1 MRARLPAVGWV
12 FVVVVNIGVATL
24 LGGCDD
30 PPATPSPDS
39 GIDVPDASLDGGANE
54 DAPIDVAMD
63 VHDPNDAAD
72 GGLVPDGAP
81 PSDAAPMPDG
91 PASDGSMSDARDG
104 GGEIPAVLTPAPNA
118 LFATDMIDV
127 ALTFP
132 PASWAHLMARKHV
145 CQPKV
150 CHSDI
155 PEEQGFRRGDCPG
168 YNDYVPCTAKV
179 LGVQRAAGCRMK
191 GLPQDWGCGNKE
203 QLVVRFNIAFPD
215 PAAPFAFVSAPGRLF
230 GMRKLNLD
238 ANSFDRSQI
247 RHDVAM
253 EVMRGAG
260 IPTPRTNLARVT
272 VDTGAGPHYFGVYIN
287 TEVIDEEFVQSRFP
301 VSTGNLFD
309 GKGNLETNEK
319 ANDRSDYV
327 NFYSYVDDARDEMT
341 YDEAAVMLP
350 KLLDIPAALRL
361 WAAEAA
367 LPTSDNWWSGGYN
380 YFLYNDPRRGFVP
393 LPWDLDDAL
402 GKGRATAAVDL
413 VWIPNTATSLE
424 VNDLGLM
431 TWDLVR
437 RNPAWLD
444 EYKRLLRAIGADV
457 YAPLAADGG
466 YVDKRCALV
475 KAGQTPPAGVPVASP
490 ANGFEADNYV
500 VDLDDLE
507 KGCTALKAHMRTRA
521 QRVATEL

>member
-1 MRARLPAVGWV
+1 MKLLSFGAGRALVL
-12 FVVVVNIGVATL
+12 VVNVGVGIL
-24 LGGCDD
+24 LGGCD
-30 PPATPSPDS
+30 SPRANPGVD
-39 GIDVPDASLDGGANE
+39 GGAGAPDASSGE
-54 DAPIDVAMD
+54 DAPVDAPPDIDASG
-63 VHDPNDAAD
+63 DADDA
-72 GGLVPDGAP
+72 GLVPDADP
-81 PSDAAPMPDG
+81 VDAA
-91 PASDGSMSDARDG
+91 SVDAQDAA
-104 GGEIPAVLTPAPNA
+104 GEVPAVLTPAPNP

-127 ALTFP
+127 AITFP
-132 PASWAHLMARKHV
+132 PASWAHLMERKHF

-155 PEEQGFRRGDCPG
+155 PEEQGLRRGFCPG

-179 LGVQRAAGCRMK
+179 LGVERAAGCRMK

-238 ANSFDRSQI
+238 ANSFDKSQI
-247 RHDVAM
+247 RHDVGM
-253 EVMRGAG
+253 VVMRGAG

-272 VDTGAGPHYFGVYIN
+272 VDTGAGPRYFGAYIN

-319 ANDRSDYV
+319 ANDRSDYLT
-327 NFYSYVDDARDEMT
+327 FWDFVDHARDEMT
-341 YDEAAVMLP
+341 YDQAVAMLP
-350 KLLDIPAALRL
+350 AILDIPAALRL

-393 LPWDLDDAL
+393 LPWDLDDTL
-402 GKGRATAAVDL
+402 GKGSASAAMDL
-413 VWIPNTATSLE
+413 IWVPDGRPSLE

-444 EYKRLLRAIGADV
+444 EYKRLLRAIAADV
-457 YAPLAADGG
+457 YAPLAEDGG
-466 YVDKRCALV
+466 YVDRRCALMQS
-475 KAGQTPPAGVPVASP
+475 AQTPPAGVPVASA

-500 VDLDDLE
+500 VDLEDLE
-507 KGCTALKAHMRTRA
+507 EGCADLKTHMRTRA